1 MLPFLSQQIVDN
13 RPVPPIEKQRP
24 DTPPQRNTLSQTAQR
39 PVQKPAQS
47 VQDAMRDTAK
57 DMVTSAVFEKRPY
70 LKLAFQNPYNLSL
83 FLGSLSAALVT
94 ANPILALIALG
105 GEALWLLHGPD
116 SKMLRRI
123 LWDPRLEKV
132 RLAIEAREREERMKG
147 LPDAERARVYQL
159 VAKQEEI
166 NRLAA
171 QNPSFTGDL
180 LRGELLKTR
189 RLVDAFLEM
198 AITCARYEN
207 YLDTVDINQLER
219 DRDRWQ
225 KNQATDKISEPERDV
240 ARKNFA
246 VIMKRIEKLRELR
259 DYLRVARGQ
268 LDLIENSFRLIA
280 DQIVMMQ
287 SPAELS
293 GQLNDLLDGVESIRQ
308 TALDT
313 EKMLNTLEV

>member
-1 MLPFLSQQIVDN
+1 M
-13 RPVPPIEKQRP
+13 PPIEKQSP
-24 DTPPQRNTLSQTAQR
+24 TTTPQRKAAQV
-39 PVQKPAQS
+39 PAPAQT
-47 VQDAMRDTAK
+47 VQQAVRDTARE
-57 DMVTSAVFEKRPY
+57 MVTNAVFEKKPY
-70 LKLAFQNPYNLSL
+70 LKIAFQNPYNLSL
-83 FLGSLSAALVT
+83 FLGSLTAALAT
-94 ANPILALIALG
+94 ANPLLALVAIG

-116 SKMLRRI
+116 SKTLRRL
-123 LWDPRLEKV
+123 LWDPRLDKV
-132 RLAIEAREREERMKG
+132 RLAIEAREREERMRG
-147 LPDAERARVYQL
+147 LPSEERSRVNQL

-166 NRLAA
+166 NMLAS

-180 LRGELLKTR
+180 LRGELFKTR

-198 AITCARYEN
+198 AITCARYES
-207 YLDTVDINQLER
+207 YLDTVDLNELER
-219 DRDRWQ
+219 DRERWQ
-225 KNQATDKISEPERDV
+225 KSMASEKISEPERDV
-240 ARKNFA
+240 AKKNFA

-259 DYLRVARGQ
+259 DYLRIARGQ

>member
-1 MLPFLSQQIVDN
+1 MQDN
-13 RPVPPIEKQRP
+13 RTVPPIEKQ
-24 DTPPQRNTLSQTAQR
+24 QR
-39 PVQKPAQS
+39 PVTTTQRKPAQS
-47 VQDAMRDTAK
+47 VQSAVRETAK
-57 DMVTSAVFEKRPY
+57 DMVTNAVFEKKPY

-83 FLGSLSAALVT
+83 FLGSMTAALAT
-94 ANPILALIALG
+94 GNPILALVALG
-105 GEALWLLHGPD
+105 AEALWLLHGPD
-116 SKMLRRI
+116 SKTLRKL

-147 LPDAERARVYQL
+147 LPDEDRGRVYEL
-159 VAKQEEI
+159 VGKQEEI

-180 LRGELLKTR
+180 LRSELFKTR
-189 RLVDAFLEM
+189 RLVDAFVEM

-207 YLDTVDINQLER
+207 YLDTVDLNELER
-219 DRDRWQ
+219 DRERWQ
-225 KNQATDKISEPERDV
+225 KSMSSDKISAPERDV
-240 ARKNFA
+240 AKKNFA

-313 EKMLNTLEV
+313 EKMLTTLEV

>member
-1 MLPFLSQQIVDN
+1 MQDN
-13 RPVPPIEKQRP
+13 RTVPPIEKQ
-24 DTPPQRNTLSQTAQR
+24 QR
-39 PVQKPAQS
+39 PATTTQRKPAQS
-47 VQDAMRDTAK
+47 VQSAVRETAK
-57 DMVTSAVFEKRPY
+57 DMVTNAVFEKKPY

-83 FLGSLSAALVT
+83 FLGSMTAALAT
-94 ANPILALIALG
+94 GNPVLALVALG
-105 GEALWLLHGPD
+105 AEALWLLHGPD
-116 SKMLRRI
+116 SKTLRR
-123 LWDPRLEKV
+123 LMWDPRLEKV

-147 LPDAERARVYQL
+147 LADEDRGRVYEL

-180 LRGELLKTR
+180 LRSELHKTR
-189 RLVDAFLEM
+189 RLVDAFVEM

-207 YLDTVDINQLER
+207 YLDTVDLNQLER
-219 DRDRWQ
+219 DRERWQ
-225 KNQATDKISEPERDV
+225 KNMASEKISEPERDV
-240 ARKNFA
+240 AKKNFA

>member
-1 MLPFLSQQIVDN
+1 
-13 RPVPPIEKQRP
+13 VPPIEKQRP
-24 DTPPQRNTLSQTAQR
+24 AIPPQQK
-39 PVQKPAQS
+39 PVQQKPAVRAPAKAQS
-47 VQDAMRDTAK
+47 VQDAVRETAK
-57 DMVTSAVFEKRPY
+57 DMVAGAVFEKKPY
-70 LKLAFQNPYNLSL
+70 LKLAFSNPYNLSL
-83 FLGSLSAALVT
+83 FLGSLTAALAT
-94 ANPILALIALG
+94 ANPILALIAVG

-116 SKMLRRI
+116 SKMLRRL

-132 RLAIEAREREERMKG
+132 RLAIEGQEREERMRG
-147 LPDAERARVYQL
+147 LPDAERGRVYQL

-166 NRLAA
+166 NRLAS

-189 RLVDAFLEM
+189 RLVDSFLEM

-207 YLDTVDINQLER
+207 YLDTVDLDELER

-225 KNQATDKISEPERDV
+225 KNMASEKISDQERDI
-240 ARKNFA
+240 AKKNFA

-287 SPAELS
+287 SPTELS

-313 EKMLNTLEV
+313 EKMLKTLEV

>member
-1 MLPFLSQQIVDN
+1 M
-13 RPVPPIEKQRP
+13 PPIEKQSP
-24 DTPPQRNTLSQTAQR
+24 ATPPVRK
-39 PVQKPAQS
+39 PVQAQAPAKAQS
-47 VQDAMRDTAK
+47 VQDAMRETAK
-57 DMVTSAVFEKRPY
+57 DMVTNAVFEKKPY
-70 LKLAFQNPYNLSL
+70 LKVAFANPYNLSL
-83 FLGSLSAALVT
+83 FFGSLTAALAT

-116 SKMLRRI
+116 SKTLRRL

-132 RLAIEAREREERMKG
+132 RLAVEAREREERMKS
-147 LPDAERARVYQL
+147 LPDAEAGRVNQL

-166 NRLAA
+166 NRLAS

-198 AITCARYEN
+198 AITCSRYES
-207 YLDTVDINQLER
+207 YLDTVDLNELER

-225 KNQATDKISEPERDV
+225 KSMASEKISDPERDV
-240 ARKNFA
+240 AKKNFA

-308 TALDT
+308 TAIDT

>member
-1 MLPFLSQQIVDN
+1 
-13 RPVPPIEKQRP
+13 VPPIEKQSP
-24 DTPPQRNTLSQTAQR
+24 TTPPQRKAAQA
-39 PVQKPAQS
+39 PAPAQT
-47 VQDAMRDTAK
+47 VQQAMRDTARE
-57 DMVTSAVFEKRPY
+57 MVTNAVFEKKPY
-70 LKLAFQNPYNLSL
+70 LKVAFQNPYNLSL
-83 FLGSLSAALVT
+83 FLGSLTAALAT
-94 ANPILALIALG
+94 ANPLLALVALG

-116 SKMLRRI
+116 SKTLRRL
-123 LWDPRLEKV
+123 LWDPRLDKV

-147 LPDAERARVYQL
+147 LPSEERSRVNQL

-166 NRLAA
+166 NTLAS

-198 AITCARYEN
+198 AITCARYES
-207 YLDTVDINQLER
+207 YLDTVDLNELER

-225 KNQATDKISEPERDV
+225 KSMASEKISEPERDV
-240 ARKNFA
+240 AKKNFA

-259 DYLRVARGQ
+259 DYLRIARGQ

>member
-1 MLPFLSQQIVDN
+1 
-13 RPVPPIEKQRP
+13 VPPIEKQRP
-24 DTPPQRNTLSQTAQR
+24 TTPPQRKPALQT
-39 PVQKPAQS
+39 PVQTRPKAQS
-47 VQDAMRDTAK
+47 VDSAIRETAK
-57 DMVTSAVFEKRPY
+57 DMVSSAVFEQRPY
-70 LKLAFQNPYNLSL
+70 LKLAFSNPYNLSL
-83 FLGSLSAALVT
+83 FLGSLTAAVATL
-94 ANPILALIALG
+94 NPVLAAVAIG
-105 GEALWLLHGPD
+105 GEALWLLHGSD
-116 SKMLRRI
+116 SKTLRRL

-132 RLAIEAREREERMKG
+132 RLALEAQEREERTKN
-147 LPDAERARVYQL
+147 LPHEEKRRVDEL

-180 LRGELLKTR
+180 LRSELIKTR
-189 RLVDAFLEM
+189 RLVDAFVEM
-198 AITCARYEN
+198 AITCARYES
-207 YLDTVDINQLER
+207 YLETVDLNDLER
-219 DRDRWQ
+219 DRERWQ
-225 KNQATDKISEPERDV
+225 ARIQIEKISEPERDI
-240 ARKNFA
+240 AKKNFA

-287 SPAELS
+287 SPAEMS

-313 EKMLNTLEV
+313 EKILNTMEA

>member
-1 MLPFLSQQIVDN
+1 MMPVLPTNST
-13 RPVPPIEKQRP
+13 R
-24 DTPPQRNTLSQTAQR
+24 TPPRKTMETRKPQKGDLNKAIRETA
-39 PVQKPAQS
+39 
-47 VQDAMRDTAK
+47 QDAMAN
-57 DMVTSAVFEKRPY
+57 AVFEKRPY
-70 LKLAFQNPYNLSL
+70 LKLAFTNPYNLSL
-83 FLGSLSAALVT
+83 FLGSLTAALAT
-94 ANPILALIALG
+94 GNPILALIAIG
-105 GEALWLLHGPD
+105 AEALWLLHGPD
-116 SKMLRRI
+116 SSTLRRI

-147 LPDAERARVYQL
+147 LPNEDRGRVYEL
-159 VAKQEEI
+159 VGKQEEI

-180 LRGELLKTR
+180 LRSELFKTR
-189 RLVDAFLEM
+189 RLVDAFVEM

-207 YLDTVDINQLER
+207 YLDTVDLNELER
-219 DRDRWQ
+219 DRERWQ
-225 KNQATDKISEPERDV
+225 KNMASEKISAPERDV
-240 ARKNFA
+240 AKKNFA

>member
-1 MLPFLSQQIVDN
+1 
-13 RPVPPIEKQRP
+13 VPPIEKQRP
-24 DTPPQRNTLSQTAQR
+24 ATPPQRKTVPGQV
-39 PVQKPAQS
+39 PVQAPAKAQT
-47 VQDAMRDTAK
+47 VQQAVRETAK
-57 DMVTSAVFEKRPY
+57 DMVAGAVFEKKPY
-70 LKLAFQNPYNLSL
+70 LKLAFSNPYNLSL
-83 FLGSLSAALVT
+83 FFGSLTAALAT

-116 SKMLRRI
+116 SKMLRRL

-132 RLAIEAREREERMKG
+132 RLAIEAREREERMRG
-147 LPDAERARVYQL
+147 LPDAEAGRVNQL

-166 NRLAA
+166 NLLAS

-207 YLDTVDINQLER
+207 YLDTVDLNELER
-219 DRDRWQ
+219 DRERWQ
-225 KNQATDKISEPERDV
+225 KNMASEKISDQERDV
-240 ARKNFA
+240 AKKNFA

>member
-1 MLPFLSQQIVDN
+1 MM
-13 RPVPPIEKQRP
+13 PVSPTNTTG
-24 DTPPQRNTLSQTAQR
+24 TPPRKREAQR
-39 PVQKPAQS
+39 KSGQS
-47 VQDAMRDTAK
+47 DLQQAIRETAK
-57 DMVTSAVFEKRPY
+57 DMVSDAIFEKRPY
-70 LKLAFQNPYNLSL
+70 LKMAFSNPYNLSL
-83 FLGSLSAALVT
+83 FLGTLAAAAAT
-94 ANPILALIALG
+94 ANPILAVIAVG
-105 GEALWLLHGPD
+105 AEALWLLHGPE
-116 SKMLRRI
+116 SKTLRRL
-123 LWDPRLEKV
+123 LWDPRFEKV
-132 RLAIEAREREERMKG
+132 RLVLEAREREERMKS
-147 LPDAERARVYQL
+147 LSQEDRDRVDQL

-166 NRLAA
+166 NHLAA

-180 LRGELLKTR
+180 LRSELIKTR

-198 AITCARYEN
+198 AITCARYER
-207 YLDTVDINQLER
+207 YLDTVDLNELER
-219 DRDRWQ
+219 DREQWQ
-225 KNQATDKISEPERDV
+225 RRISSDQVSPQESDI

-268 LDLIENSFRLIA
+268 LDLIENSFQLIA

-313 EKMLNTLEV
+313 EKILTAMEV